1 MLTLGLERMWFVSE
15 QYCHHA
21 LTRTATSGCGKQPP
35 QHPSVEG
42 DLASHTLWKSND
54 L

>member
-1 MLTLGLERMWFVSE
+1 MLTLGLEQMWFVSE
-15 QYCHHA
+15 EYYHA

-35 QHPSVEG
+35 QHPSVEAE
-42 DLASHTLWKSND
+42 LASHTPRKIID